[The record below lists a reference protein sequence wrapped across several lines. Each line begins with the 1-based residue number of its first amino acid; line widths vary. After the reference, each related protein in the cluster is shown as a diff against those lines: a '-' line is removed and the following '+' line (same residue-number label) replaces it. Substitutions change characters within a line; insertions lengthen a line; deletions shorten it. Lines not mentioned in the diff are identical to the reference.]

1 MTAPIIIQC
10 DASQDA
16 LGCCLLQNNKPVYMA
31 SRSLNSAEVGYAQ
44 VEKELLAIMIADNM
58 PFDSYEL
65 REFAKEWN
73 FKIQTTSP
81 NYPQANGLAEK
92 AVGIG
97 LGHTNC
103 CFRKS
108 NGKIRICGDYKA
120 TLNKAIQDHLYPIPP
135 ISQLLA
141 NFNQGK
147 YFAKLDLAQAYQQL
161 VIDEKSALAQ
171 TLITHKGAF
180 KPKRLQFDLNFT
192 PFISRKNSISQYKQC
207 LLWGTRVIIPS
218 TLRQQALK
226 LLHMGHEGIVR
237 TKALARSY
245 FWWPKLDQDIENIV
259 NSCQACQQ
267 SRHNPPRATVLPW
280 EKTKQPWSRLHIDF
294 AGPFQN
300 KLFLIVVDSFSKW
313 LEVVLVPSTD
323 SRSTIKVLRSLFA
336 THGVPDTI
344 VSDNGS
350 AFTSQEFRSFNES
363 NGIRH
368 VVVAPYHP
376 SSNGQAERMVQ
387 TTKNS
392 LRRILQGD
400 WQKRLAQFLIS
411 SHITPNRSTNMSPSE
426 LLFGRRIRTILDR
439 VHPDYSSSDK
449 EEKILDKALH
459 DYQQS
464 PQRKFK
470 ENDSVFARNYNQ
482 RGPKWIP
489 AKVTRITGPLSYHLI
504 TKEGI
509 EIRRHIDQ
517 LRPRSET
524 SKASTNSHL
533 DNPESPVNPPFH
545 PLLQNPIQMRT
556 PEAHHITPVQTPSM
570 VCNPIMMRT
579 PDVQPMRP
587 SVMQQSRNSFSGIE
601 GSINPHQE
609 DAGFN
614 VSGLIQDSTSM
625 STSPQPVR
633 SRVSRSNSQNTSM
646 SMSPRPVRI
655 RQPPAYLK
663 DYLTGGGVLCI
674 KK

>member
-1 MTAPIIIQC
+1 M
-10 DASQDA
+10 SQ
-16 LGCCLLQNNKPVYMA
+16 
-31 SRSLNSAEVGYAQ
+31 SERRYAQ
-44 VEKELLAIMIADNM
+44 VDREALSIIGGVKKFHNYLYGRHFEIRTDHKPLLGLFTVDKQTPNTLSPRMIRWSILLNGYDFDLVYKPGISIPNADGLSRLPCSSNVVDQEINEVLNDVLYIESDEVK
-58 PFDSYEL
+58 PITANII
-65 REFAKEWN
+65 AKE
-73 FKIQTTSP
+73 T
-81 NYPQANGLAEK
+81 EK
-92 AVGIG
+92 
-97 LGHTNC
+97 
-103 CFRKS
+103 
-108 NGKIRICGDYKA
+108 D
-120 TLNKAIQDHLYPIPP
+120 P
-135 ISQLLA
+135 LLSKVLLWT
-141 NFNQGK
+141 QRG
-147 YFAKLDLAQAYQQL
+147 
-161 VIDEKSALAQ
+161 
-171 TLITHKGAF
+171 
-180 KPKRLQFDLNFT
+180 
-192 PFISRKNSISQYKQC
+192 C

-368 VVVAPYHP
+368 VVVAPYHS

-411 SHITPNRSTNMSPSE
+411 SHITPNCSTNMSPSE

-556 PEAHHITPVQTPSM
+556 PEAHHITPVQPPSM
-570 VCNPIMMRT
+570 VSNPIMMRT

-655 RQPPAYLK
+655 RRPPAYLK

>member
-1 MTAPIIIQC
+1 M
-10 DASQDA
+10 SQ
-16 LGCCLLQNNKPVYMA
+16 
-31 SRSLNSAEVGYAQ
+31 SERRYAQ
-44 VEKELLAIMIADNM
+44 VDREALSIIGGVKKFHNYLYGRHFEIRTDHKPLLGLFTVDKQTPNTLSPRMIRWSILLNGYDFDLVYKPGISIPNADGLSRLPCSSNVVDQEINEVLNDVLYIESDEVK
-58 PFDSYEL
+58 PITANII
-65 REFAKEWN
+65 AKE
-73 FKIQTTSP
+73 T
-81 NYPQANGLAEK
+81 EK
-92 AVGIG
+92 
-97 LGHTNC
+97 
-103 CFRKS
+103 
-108 NGKIRICGDYKA
+108 D
-120 TLNKAIQDHLYPIPP
+120 P
-135 ISQLLA
+135 LLSKVLLWT
-141 NFNQGK
+141 QRG
-147 YFAKLDLAQAYQQL
+147 
-161 VIDEKSALAQ
+161 
-171 TLITHKGAF
+171 
-180 KPKRLQFDLNFT
+180 
-192 PFISRKNSISQYKQC
+192 C

-237 TKALARSY
+237 TKALAQSY

-411 SHITPNRSTNMSPSE
+411 SHITPNCSTNMSPSE

-489 AKVTRITGPLSYHLI
+489 A
-504 TKEGI
+504 
-509 EIRRHIDQ
+509 
-517 LRPRSET
+517 
-524 SKASTNSHL
+524 
-533 DNPESPVNPPFH
+533 
-545 PLLQNPIQMRT
+545 
-556 PEAHHITPVQTPSM
+556 
-570 VCNPIMMRT
+570 
-579 PDVQPMRP
+579 
-587 SVMQQSRNSFSGIE
+587 
-601 GSINPHQE
+601 
-609 DAGFN
+609 
-614 VSGLIQDSTSM
+614 
-625 STSPQPVR
+625 
-633 SRVSRSNSQNTSM
+633 
-646 SMSPRPVRI
+646 
-655 RQPPAYLK
+655 
-663 DYLTGGGVLCI
+663 I
-674 KK
+674 KSLE

>member
-1 MTAPIIIQC
+1 MIRWSILLNGYDFDLVYKPGISIPNADGLSRLPCSSNVVDQEINEVLNDVLYIESDEVKPITANII
-10 DASQDA
+10 
-16 LGCCLLQNNKPVYMA
+16 
-31 SRSLNSAEVGYAQ
+31 
-44 VEKELLAIMIADNM
+44 
-58 PFDSYEL
+58 
-65 REFAKEWN
+65 AKE
-73 FKIQTTSP
+73 T
-81 NYPQANGLAEK
+81 EK
-92 AVGIG
+92 
-97 LGHTNC
+97 
-103 CFRKS
+103 
-108 NGKIRICGDYKA
+108 D
-120 TLNKAIQDHLYPIPP
+120 P
-135 ISQLLA
+135 LLSKVLLWT
-141 NFNQGK
+141 QRGWP
-147 YFAKLDLAQAYQQL
+147 
-161 VIDEKSALAQ
+161 
-171 TLITHKGAF
+171 THNS
-180 KPKRLQFDLNFT
+180 DLNLT
-192 PFISRKNSISQYKQC
+192 PFISRQNSISQYKQC

-411 SHITPNRSTNMSPSE
+411 SHITPNCSTNMSPSE

-545 PLLQNPIQMRT
+545 PLLQNTIQMRT
-556 PEAHHITPVQTPSM
+556 PEAHHITPVQPPSM
-570 VCNPIMMRT
+570 VRNPIMMRT

-655 RQPPAYLK
+655 RRPPAYLK

>member
-1 MTAPIIIQC
+1 MIRWSILLNGYDFDLVYKPGISIPNADGLSRLPCSSNAVDQEINEVLNDVLYIESDEVKPITANII
-10 DASQDA
+10 
-16 LGCCLLQNNKPVYMA
+16 
-31 SRSLNSAEVGYAQ
+31 
-44 VEKELLAIMIADNM
+44 
-58 PFDSYEL
+58 
-65 REFAKEWN
+65 AKE
-73 FKIQTTSP
+73 T
-81 NYPQANGLAEK
+81 EK
-92 AVGIG
+92 DPLLSKVILWTQRGWP
-97 LGHTNC
+97 TNN
-103 CFRKS
+103 S
-108 NGKIRICGDYKA
+108 
-120 TLNKAIQDHLYPIPP
+120 
-135 ISQLLA
+135 
-141 NFNQGK
+141 
-147 YFAKLDLAQAYQQL
+147 
-161 VIDEKSALAQ
+161 
-171 TLITHKGAF
+171 
-180 KPKRLQFDLNFT
+180 DLNLT
-192 PFISRKNSISQYKQC
+192 PFISRQNSISQYKQC

-245 FWWPKLDQDIENIV
+245 FWWPKLDQDIENMV

-267 SRHNPPRATVLPW
+267 SRHSPPRATVLPW

-368 VVVAPYHP
+368 VVVASYHP

-400 WQKRLAQFLIS
+400 WQKRFAQFLIS
-411 SHITPNRSTNMSPSE
+411 SHITPHCSTNMSPSE

-439 VHPDYSSSDK
+439 VHPDYSSNDK
-449 EEKILDKALH
+449 EDKILDKALH

-470 ENDSVFARNYNQ
+470 ENDSVFARSYNQ

-489 AKVTRITGPLSYHLI
+489 AKVTRITGPLSYHLT

-524 SKASTNSHL
+524 SKVSPNSHL

-545 PLLQNPIQMRT
+545 PIFQNPIQMRT
-556 PEAHHITPVQTPSM
+556 PEAHHITPVQPPSM
-570 VCNPIMMRT
+570 VRNPIMMRI

-614 VSGLIQDSTSM
+614 VSGLAGPNVSGLIQDSTSM
-625 STSPQPVR
+625 TTSPQPVR
-633 SRVSRSNSQNTSM
+633 TRVSRSNSQNTSM
-646 SMSPRPVRI
+646 SVSPRPVRI
-655 RQPPAYLK
+655 RRPPAYLK
-663 DYLTGGGVLCI
+663 DYLTGEEVLCI